1 MSTHIFLQRRFEQ
14 PVSVDEVRERARG
27 DEWCHLV
34 HKVQWRGS
42 FLSRDGHTLVCWFTA
57 ADAESIRIAVRQSGA
72 DTQFLW
78 AGTVH
83 EEESPPPVPN
93 ALVERSFPDPVTFEE
108 VHAIA
113 KAARGCLQI
122 HRVKYS
128 RSFFSADHKRM
139 LCLYQAPDTES
150 VRIIQR
156 EAGLPADSVWALQTI
171 APL

>member
-1 MSTHIFLQRRFEQ
+1 MFLQRTFEE
-14 PVSVDEVRERARG
+14 PLSVDEVRKRARG
-27 DEWCHLV
+27 DEWCHLL

-42 FLSRDGHTLVCWFTA
+42 FLARDGRRLICWFTA
-57 ADAESIRIAVRQSGA
+57 ADAESIRVALRKSA
-72 DTQFLW
+72 TDTRILW
-78 AGTVH
+78 PGTVH
-83 EEESPPPVPN
+83 QEEPEPPIPN
-93 ALVERSFPDPVTFEE
+93 ALVERLFADPVSFEE

-128 RSFFSADHKRM
+128 RSFFSADRKRM
-139 LCLYQAPDTES
+139 LCFYQSPDAES

-171 APL
+171 TPP